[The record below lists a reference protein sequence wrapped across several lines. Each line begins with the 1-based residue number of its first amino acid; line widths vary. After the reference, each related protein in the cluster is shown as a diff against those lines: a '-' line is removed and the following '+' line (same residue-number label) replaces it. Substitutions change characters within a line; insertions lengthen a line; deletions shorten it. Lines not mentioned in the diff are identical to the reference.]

1 MLRHQGEE
9 TDLILLRAR
18 DREAW
23 CVVQPALLSSPDRVK
38 TSVLTVALCILVVER
53 MINKELS
60 TKVKNLHA
68 LTK

>member
-1 MLRHQGEE
+1 M
-9 TDLILLRAR
+9 
-18 DREAW
+18 
-23 CVVQPALLSSPDRVK
+23 VQPALLSSPDRVK

-53 MINKELS
+53 MLNKELS